1 MPLKDIAFMVG
12 ISFMCIYTLCS
23 WFIAIKFKPHNSECF
38 SEPKAMT
45 AATFILIILYIL
57 YLFF

>member
-1 MPLKDIAFMVG
+1 MTLKDMAFIVG

-23 WFIAIKFKPHNSECF
+23 WFIAIKFKPHNSERF

-45 AATFILIILYIL
+45 VATSILIILYIL
-57 YLFF
+57 YLLF